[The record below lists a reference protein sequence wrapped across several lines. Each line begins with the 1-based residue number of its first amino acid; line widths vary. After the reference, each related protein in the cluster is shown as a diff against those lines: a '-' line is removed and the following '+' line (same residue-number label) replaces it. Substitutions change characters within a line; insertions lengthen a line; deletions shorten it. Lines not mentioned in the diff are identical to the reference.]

1 MRIMPPM
8 SPMSSSTGNRRPMK
22 ADRAAGILDVSSLR
36 EQVYAYLRAEIS
48 RGHIL
53 PGTYINLK
61 EISRQ
66 LGISTTPLRDAI
78 IQLECEG
85 FVTILPRRGVLVKR
99 LTLEEIRDY
108 LQIIGALEASVFL
121 TVFPRLQAMHI
132 DKMDRLNG
140 QMITAL
146 KKEDFD
152 SYYHLNIDFHDIIL
166 ELSTNQ
172 TLHQVIT
179 PMKQRLYDF
188 PPRTYITEWELINC
202 NEHSQFIELIRRD
215 EPQAAAGLW
224 KDRHWSFEH
233 HEKYIRRFYS
243 DATKYLQKRVS
254 PR

>member
-1 MRIMPPM
+1 
-8 SPMSSSTGNRRPMK
+8 MK
-22 ADRAAGILDVSSLR
+22 ADRATGILDVSSLR
-36 EQVYAYLRAEIS
+36 EQVYEYLRAQIS

-99 LTLEEIRDY
+99 LTLGEIRDY
-108 LQIIGALEASVFL
+108 LQIIGALEVSVL
-121 TVFPRLQAMHI
+121 LAVFPRLQSTHI
-132 DKMDRLNG
+132 ARMERLNFK
-140 QMITAL
+140 MVTAL
-146 KKEDFD
+146 KKDDFD
-152 SYYHLNIDFHDIIL
+152 SYYHLNIEFHEIIL
-166 ELSTNQ
+166 GLSTNK

-202 NEHSQFIELIRRD
+202 DEHSEFIELIRRNK
-215 EPQAAAGLW
+215 PQEAASLW
-224 KDRHWSFEH
+224 KDRHWSFDY

-243 DATKYLQKRVS
+243 DASKYLEKRV
-254 PR
+254 PPQ